1 MRFSFSTA
9 LSLEQTMNFIYR
21 IESLMQRLLS
31 QDVTSLALR
40 VALAVPFFRSG
51 LTKWESFGVLS
62 ETPIFQFEED
72 FKIFGTDQGI
82 PFPLFSAYASSIAE
96 IVLPIML
103 VVGLFS
109 RTAALG
115 LLAMTFV
122 IQLVMWDGWPIHLT
136 WAAMALGVIAL
147 GSGRLSLDNYL
158 FNRLR
163 GNYLAA

>member
-1 MRFSFSTA
+1 
-9 LSLEQTMNFIYR
+9 MNLIYR
-21 IESLMQRLLS
+21 IESLVQRLVPH
-31 QDVTSLALR
+31 DFASLVLR

-51 LTKWESFGVLS
+51 LTKWDSFGRLS

-72 FKIFGTDQGI
+72 FKILGTDQGI

-96 IVLPIML
+96 IVLPILL

-122 IQLVMWDGWPIHLT
+122 IQLVMWEGWPIHLT

-147 GSGRLSLDNYL
+147 GAGRLSLDNSL
-158 FNRLR
+158 FNRYR
-163 GNYLAA
+163 AH